1 MEDDRIV
8 LTELETIDAE
18 AVPEEA
24 EMPLVEETP
33 AEVPS
38 DEAPLVEETPAEE
51 TLAEAPLVEETPAE
65 ETSDEE
71 PSAEAPLVEETPAE
85 ETSDEEPSA
94 EAPLVEETP
103 AEETLAEE
111 TSAEAPLVEETPA
124 EETSDEEPSAEAPL
138 IEETPVEEPSDEA
151 PLVEETPAEETPAEE
166 PSDEA
171 PLVEETPAE
180 EPSDEVP
187 LVEETPAE
195 EPSDEAPL
203 VEETPAEV
211 PSDEAPPAEAPSEEA
226 PPLEPEDVA
235 RQLFA
240 SYLEPSEDE
249 EVEQPDADVEIDQ
262 LEVTDGA
269 ELKLLADEEDEAES
283 DEEGAEEG
291 GRNWF
296 VIHSYSGYENK
307 VRKNL
312 EHRIESLGM
321 QNKIFEVVV
330 PTEDEIELKDGQRRT
345 VERRIFPGYILVEML
360 MDEDSWYVVR
370 NTPGV
375 TGFVGSVRRPTPL
388 RQRDV
393 DRILKRMRAETP
405 RVKVTFVPGQKVRIC
420 DGPFEDF
427 VGAVDDIYPDKGKV
441 RILVSFFGRETPV
454 ELDFLQVEKI

>member
-33 AEVPS
+33 AEVPSAEETPAEETS

-111 TSAEAPLVEETPA
+111 TSDEETSAEAPLVEETPAEETPA

-151 PLVEETPAEETPAEE
+151 PLVEETPA
-166 PSDEA
+166 
-171 PLVEETPAE
+171 
-180 EPSDEVP
+180 
-187 LVEETPAE
+187 EETPAE

-269 ELKLLADEEDEAES
+269 ELKLLADEEEEAES